1 LEKHLFP
8 GGAANAKCI
17 DDESE
22 GSPDI
27 VMGEPSLVHDSSEV
41 LMTNENSTGSEIDRR
56 TPNMGARV
64 ADHVLDPE
72 PNLPD
77 HGYERQP
84 RGSSLG
90 LCKNIEVANEHEA
103 CSKSDISM
111 EMLVTKVIFNLL
123 IIHYWTSDPLA
134 MTYISIYFALQED
147 DVQIDYPTTGR
158 STYQTKVSS
167 HDLETS
173 LIEELASKPGRHA
186 TPDDIYRTSHAAEDI
201 IQHLVSACTNY
212 YYKI

>member
-1 LEKHLFP
+1 MEKHLFP
-8 GGAANAKCI
+8 GGAAKAKCT

-41 LMTNENSTGSEIDRR
+41 LMTNENSTGSEIVRR

-77 HGYERQP
+77 HAYERQP

-90 LCKNIEVANEHEA
+90 LKPTNTRHVARA
-103 CSKSDISM
+103 
-111 EMLVTKVIFNLL
+111 IFLWRCLL
-123 IIHYWTSDPLA
+123 LKLFLT
-134 MTYISIYFALQED
+134 F
-147 DVQIDYPTTGR
+147 
-158 STYQTKVSS
+158 
-167 HDLETS
+167 
-173 LIEELASKPGRHA
+173 
-186 TPDDIYRTSHAAEDI
+186 
-201 IQHLVSACTNY
+201 
-212 YYKI
+212 

>member
-1 LEKHLFP
+1 
-8 GGAANAKCI
+8 
-17 DDESE
+17 
-22 GSPDI
+22 
-27 VMGEPSLVHDSSEV
+27 
-41 LMTNENSTGSEIDRR
+41 
-56 TPNMGARV
+56 
-64 ADHVLDPE
+64 
-72 PNLPD
+72 
-77 HGYERQP
+77 
-84 RGSSLG
+84 
-90 LCKNIEVANEHEA
+90 
-103 CSKSDISM
+103 
-111 EMLVTKVIFNLL
+111 
-123 IIHYWTSDPLA
+123 